1 MLTSLALVS
10 ALISSAQDP
19 MMPPLPKAELDALS
33 FLTGRY
39 RGTGTGSD
47 PTGKAMKMTGT
58 SNGVMEFDRWLNLE
72 SSYDMGDGGKLNGR
86 FSVTYNASKKRYDG
100 VWCDNM
106 SETPMKA
113 SGYIEGKYLVMF
125 SEEFEMAPG
134 QKTTFKI
141 VYSKESSRAYNFSI
155 KMKAENAWVPL
166 MTMNYKK

>member
-10 ALISSAQDP
+10 VLITSAQDP

-33 FLTGRY
+33 FLTGRF

-47 PTGKAMKMTGT
+47 PTGKAIKMTGS

-72 SSYDMGDGGKLNGR
+72 AMYDMGGGEKLAGR

-100 VWCDNM
+100 VWCDNV

-113 SGYIEGKYLVMF
+113 SGYMEGKYLVMF
-125 SEEFEMAPG
+125 SEEFEMMPG
-134 QKTTFKI
+134 AKTIFKI

-155 KMKAENAWVPL
+155 KMKSEDAWVPL
-166 MTMNYKK
+166 MAMNYKK